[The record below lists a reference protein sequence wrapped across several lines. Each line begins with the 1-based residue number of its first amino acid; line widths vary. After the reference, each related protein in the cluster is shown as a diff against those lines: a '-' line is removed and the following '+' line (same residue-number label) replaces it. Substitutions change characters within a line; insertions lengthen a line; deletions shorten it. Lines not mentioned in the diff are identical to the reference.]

1 MNKQIDNAK
10 LAIVVNPLAT
20 PFSTSIEFIVFPM
33 IGIINTTNAMYSNGI
48 DTEPNNGKSKFES
61 YAPSKS
67 IGAAQNASAR
77 GLNQP
82 PIVFL
87 SSIRPT
93 INAKKV
99 VRITASISE
108 IGKNTYKIINDNSI
122 PTIIDRPPGLA
133 IIVFSFLFASTT
145 VMLRFSKARITK
157 GVKPYTEKN
166 ATTIAIIAGIIS
178 CSNYLTFFST

>member
-1 MNKQIDNAK
+1 MNKDMDNAK
-10 LAIVVNPLAT
+10 LAIVINPLAT
-20 PFSTSIEFIVFPM
+20 PFNTSIEFIVFPI
-33 IGIINTTNAMYSNGI
+33 IGIINTTNAMYNIGI

-61 YAPSKS
+61 YAPSNN
-67 IGAAQNASAR
+67 IGAAQNARAN

-99 VRITASISE
+99 VSITASISE
-108 IGKNTYKIINDNSI
+108 SGKKIYRIIKDDSI
-122 PTIIDRPPGLA
+122 PTIIDRPPGRGT
-133 IIVFSFLFASTT
+133 IVFSFLFTSTT
-145 VMLRFSKARITK
+145 VMLRFSRARITK